1 MTTMRIIVRQDC
13 HFQHVEIDML
23 SIYMLLK
30 SVHLF
35 TNYSVQV
42 LTDNYLSI

>member
-1 MTTMRIIVRQDC
+1 LPTESALTARGS
-13 HFQHVEIDML
+13 VEIDMS

-35 TNYSVQV
+35 TNYFVQV
-42 LTDNYLSI
+42 LTDNYFPN